1 MRRPLIAV
9 FALILCAIPAKAQS
23 NAPSDD
29 RQAVKALEDRVDK
42 LEVLVHEL
50 QTQLAAQS
58 AANAARAT
66 TPGGTSPRTVAAGTN
81 TAPTTRSAE
90 TAAASSE
97 ASSTL
102 TTESANTNTA
112 GGTAASAPT
121 ATAIPGSTTV
131 VAAAPSME
139 PAATATSAA
148 PAGPVANAPAE
159 SANNSSAPKS
169 TAVASAGMQ
178 MPGMQG
184 QGAQTPEAIAE
195 HPTYPT
201 FHILGFED
209 VDFSSTDQKGTFS
222 GFNLG
227 QFVLHFSSSL
237 SSKVSVFAETS
248 FTPQPEAP
256 YKLEVERAIIRYD
269 YNDNLKLSF
278 GRYHT
283 PINYW
288 NTAFHHGLWLQ
299 TTISRPQMIEF
310 GGTFLPVHFVGALAE
325 GSIPSGALGLNYD
338 VGIGNGRS
346 SNISL
351 AGDAGDVN
359 NNRAWLANI
368 YSQPTRFY
376 GLQVGGSVYRDEI
389 TLANGRNY
397 REWISAAN
405 LEWLKETPEFIAEF
419 ANVNHQD
426 LQTGLTYNSQAFY
439 VQVADRLPWFEKQW
453 KPYYRFEYIHIP
465 QGEPVF
471 VATLQDLVG
480 STLGVRYDITSYAA
494 FKAEYRYTKQGV
506 NEPFVNGV
514 FLQTAFVF

>member
-1 MRRPLIAV
+1 
-9 FALILCAIPAKAQS
+9 
-23 NAPSDD
+23 
-29 RQAVKALEDRVDK
+29 
-42 LEVLVHEL
+42 
-50 QTQLAAQS
+50 
-58 AANAARAT
+58 
-66 TPGGTSPRTVAAGTN
+66 
-81 TAPTTRSAE
+81 
-90 TAAASSE
+90 
-97 ASSTL
+97 
-102 TTESANTNTA
+102 
-112 GGTAASAPT
+112 
-121 ATAIPGSTTV
+121 
-131 VAAAPSME
+131 
-139 PAATATSAA
+139 
-148 PAGPVANAPAE
+148 
-159 SANNSSAPKS
+159 
-169 TAVASAGMQ
+169 
-178 MPGMQG
+178 MQG
-184 QGAQTPEAIAE
+184 QAPQTTVAVAE
-195 HPTYPT
+195 HPSYPT
-201 FHILGFED
+201 FQILGFDD

-269 YNDNLKLSF
+269 YNDNFKLSF

-359 NNRAWLANI
+359 NNKAWLANI
-368 YSQPTRFY
+368 YSRPTRFY

-389 TLANGRNY
+389 TLANGHNY
-397 REWISAAN
+397 REWISSGN
-405 LEWLKETPEFIAEF
+405 LVWLKETPEFIAEF

-426 LQTGLTYNSQAFY
+426 LQTGHIFNSQAFY
-439 VQVADRLPWFEKQW
+439 VQVADRLPWFERQW

-480 STLGVRYDITSYAA
+480 STFGVRYDISSYAA

-506 NEPFVNGV
+506 NEAFVNGV

>member
-1 MRRPLIAV
+1 MRRLFLVAS
-9 FALILCAIPAKAQS
+9 ALVICAIPVRAQS
-23 NAPSDD
+23 STPTDD
-29 RQAVKALEDRVDK
+29 RAAVRALEDRVDK
-42 LEVLVHEL
+42 LEILVHQL
-50 QTQLAAQS
+50 QAQLAAQS

-66 TPGGTSPRTVAAGTN
+66 TTGQTPPKMTVAGANSAT
-81 TAPTTRSAE
+81 TPAAPTT
-90 TAAASSE
+90 TAVAAVPAAS
-97 ASSTL
+97 
-102 TTESANTNTA
+102 TNV
-112 GGTAASAPT
+112 AP
-121 ATAIPGSTTV
+121 AV
-131 VAAAPSME
+131 
-139 PAATATSAA
+139 A
-148 PAGPVANAPAE
+148 PAGPVANAPVESAE
-159 SANNSSAPKS
+159 SSSAPKS
-169 TAVASAGMQ
+169 NAAPTSGTMQ

-184 QGAQTPEAIAE
+184 QVPPTPVLVAE
-195 HPTYPT
+195 HPTYPSLQ
-201 FHILGFED
+201 IRGFGD

-237 SSKVSVFAETS
+237 SPKVSVFAETS
-248 FTPQPEAP
+248 FTAQPEGP
-256 YKLEVERAIIRYD
+256 YKLEVERVIIRYD

-288 NTAFHHGLWLQ
+288 NTAFHHGAWLQ

-325 GSIPSGALGLNYD
+325 GSIPSGGLGLNYD
-338 VGIGNGRS
+338 VGVGNGRS
-346 SNISL
+346 STISL

-368 YSQPTRFY
+368 YSRPARFY
-376 GLQVGGSVYRDEI
+376 GLQVGASGYRDEI

-397 REWISAAN
+397 REWIGSAN
-405 LEWLKETPEFIAEF
+405 LVWFKETPEFIAEF

-426 LQTGLTYNSQAFY
+426 LQTGLNYNSQAFY
-439 VQVADRLPWFEKQW
+439 VQVADRLPWFQRQW

-465 QGEPVF
+465 EGEPVF

-506 NEPFVNGV
+506 NEPFVNGA
-514 FLQTAFVF
+514 FFQTAFTF

>member
-1 MRRPLIAV
+1 M
-9 FALILCAIPAKAQS
+9 
-23 NAPSDD
+23 
-29 RQAVKALEDRVDK
+29 DK

-50 QTQLAAQS
+50 QEQLAAQS
-58 AANAARAT
+58 AANATRTA
-66 TPGGTSPRTVAAGTN
+66 TPGEASPKVAIAGAN
-81 TAPTTRSAE
+81 
-90 TAAASSE
+90 TAAA
-97 ASSTL
+97 AAPGA
-102 TTESANTNTA
+102 TTAETSGVTMATANTPSSMAVAAAASPSSNGAATVVASTAAIPAGASPSTTTATA
-112 GGTAASAPT
+112 GGAVT
-121 ATAIPGSTTV
+121 
-131 VAAAPSME
+131 
-139 PAATATSAA
+139 
-148 PAGPVANAPAE
+148 NAPAE
-159 SANNSSAPKS
+159 IANNSGGLKANTASGS
-169 TAVASAGMQ
+169 TGV
-178 MPGMQG
+178 PGMQG
-184 QGAQTPEAIAE
+184 QAPQTTVAMAE
-195 HPTYPT
+195 HPTYPSLQ
-201 FHILGFED
+201 IRGFDD
-209 VDFSSTDQKGTFS
+209 VDFSSTDQKGTLS

-227 QFVLHFSSSL
+227 QFVLHFSSAL
-237 SSKVSVFAETS
+237 SPKVSVFAETS

-256 YKLEVERAIIRYD
+256 YKLEVERIIIRYD
-269 YNDNLKLSF
+269 YNDNFKLSF

-325 GSIPSGALGLNYD
+325 GSIPSGGLGLNYD
-338 VGIGNGRS
+338 IGVGNGRS

-368 YSQPTRFY
+368 YSRPTRFY
-376 GLQVGGSVYRDEI
+376 GLQVGASGYRDEI

-397 REWISAAN
+397 REWISSAN
-405 LEWLKETPEFIAEF
+405 LEWLKETPEFIAEL
-419 ANVNHQD
+419 ANVNHQA
-426 LQTGLTYNSQAFY
+426 LQTGLVYNSQAFY
-439 VQVADRLPWFEKQW
+439 VQVADRLPWFEKEW

-480 STLGVRYDITSYAA
+480 STFGVRYDITSYAA

-514 FLQTAFVF
+514 FFQTAFVF